1 MSILDDI
8 KEAPPMVWIGGA
20 VVIVGGAFLLTR
32 GGGAASGEAPSSD
45 ILGAIAGLTNAINN
59 NNAGAGSTDGTSGG
73 GGGGG
78 SGTGGGSGGDSG
90 GGVTQALKDGWYTL
104 IGGTWYKEGSV
115 PSDLMGK
122 STIYSQFK
130 LGIDTG
136 QTWTVFNMLPI
147 PAPSEAPSGSAG
159 TFQPKDTVII
169 GGNRSANNAVL
180 ATSPNP
186 TPISSPTPTPTVDYI
201 PLTTSYSAVPVAPV
215 RRR

>member
-59 NNAGAGSTDGTSGG
+59 NNAGAGSTDGTSG